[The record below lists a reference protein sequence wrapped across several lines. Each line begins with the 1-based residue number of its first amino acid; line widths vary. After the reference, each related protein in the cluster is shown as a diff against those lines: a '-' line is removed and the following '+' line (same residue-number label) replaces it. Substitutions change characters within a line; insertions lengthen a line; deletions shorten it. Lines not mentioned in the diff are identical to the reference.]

1 MNWGRLLVTLGLVLA
16 AALLGNL
23 FISREDQQWF
33 RSLRWPRLMVP
44 YPALIAAG
52 AVYYLLLG
60 VVLYRALARHDTV
73 AVVLA
78 LVVLGLNEAWN
89 LLWFGRRSLRWG
101 FLGAVVFLVPL
112 LALEVAVLEDAI
124 SALLW
129 AVYVLWVAYDLIWL
143 YQLWRLNE
151 A

>member
-16 AALLGNL
+16 AAVLGNV
-23 FISREDQQWF
+23 FVGREAQQWF

-44 YPALIAAG
+44 YPVLLASAV
-52 AVYYLLLG
+52 VYYVLIG
-60 VVLYRALARHDTV
+60 VVLYRALGRGDAI

-78 LVVLGLNEAWN
+78 LIVLVLTEAWN
-89 LLWFGRRSLRWG
+89 VVWFGRRSLRWG
-101 FLGAVVFLVPL
+101 FLGAAVFLVPL
-112 LALEVAVLEDAI
+112 LALAVAVLEDAI
-124 SALLW
+124 SALLL
-129 AVYVLWVAYDLIWL
+129 AVYVLWMAYDLIWL

>member
-16 AALLGNL
+16 AAVLGNV
-23 FISREDQQWF
+23 FVGREAQQWF

-44 YPALIAAG
+44 YPVLLASA
-52 AVYYLLLG
+52 AVYYVLIG
-60 VVLYRALARHDTV
+60 IVLYRALGRGDTI

-78 LVVLGLNEAWN
+78 LLVLVLNEAWN
-89 LLWFGRRSLRWG
+89 VVWFGRRSLRWG
-101 FLGAVVFLVPL
+101 FLGAVVFFIPLV
-112 LALEVAVLEDAI
+112 ALEVAVLEDAI
-124 SALLW
+124 SALAL

-143 YQLWRLNE
+143 YQMWRLNE

>member
-1 MNWGRLLVTLGLVLA
+1 M
-16 AALLGNL
+16 
-23 FISREDQQWF
+23 
-33 RSLRWPRLMVP
+33 
-44 YPALIAAG
+44 
-52 AVYYLLLG
+52 
-60 VVLYRALARHDTV
+60 

-78 LVVLGLNEAWN
+78 LVVLALNEAWN

-101 FLGAVVFLVPL
+101 FLGAAVFLVPL
-112 LALEVAVLEDAI
+112 LALAVAVLEDAI
-124 SALLW
+124 SALLL